1 MDVVSSG
8 SGKLESL
15 EFVRKSRGYGAE
27 VTVACGEVCSRLCI
41 SSCRHADDQML
52 AR

>member
-27 VTVACGEVCSRLCI
+27 VTVACGDSGNDIAMMEVGGE
-41 SSCRHADDQML
+41 
-52 AR
+52 